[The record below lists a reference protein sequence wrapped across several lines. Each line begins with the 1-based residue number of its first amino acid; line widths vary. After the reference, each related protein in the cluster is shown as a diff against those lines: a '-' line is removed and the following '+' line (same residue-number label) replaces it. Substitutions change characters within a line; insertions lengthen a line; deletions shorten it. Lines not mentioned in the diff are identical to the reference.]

1 MALIVL
7 IVLLSALGICSA
19 SNNAKE
25 RRFDREQEQRL
36 KERALRYDAW
46 RRKVVDCDLERKLQD
61 AAFSMDR
68 AIWDEVKEINAQ
80 YGLDLNPFG
89 DRALYA
95 MLARRGKIHHYIAET
110 GFFAVGAAYSTMERL
125 KRDDQVKY
133 LHMID
138 EELGRHGVEESM
150 VFRPELHKQTV
161 PMDQHKYWH
170 GRFLWPSISDTVI

>member
-1 MALIVL
+1 MAFIMF
-7 IVLLSALGICSA
+7 LLLLTALGISSA
-19 SNNAKE
+19 SSRSKD
-25 RRFDREQEQRL
+25 RRFDLEQEQRL

-61 AAFSMDR
+61 AAWSMDR
-68 AIWDEVKEINAQ
+68 AILDEVKEINAQ

-110 GFFAVGAAYSTMERL
+110 GFSAVGAAYSTMERL

-138 EELGRHGVEESM
+138 EELGRHGVEERM
-150 VFRPELHKQTV
+150 VFRPELQKQTV

>member
-7 IVLLSALGICSA
+7 IILLSFLGICSA

-36 KERALRYDAW
+36 AERALRYDAW
-46 RRKVVDCDLERKLQD
+46 RRKVVDRELERKLHD
-61 AAFSMDR
+61 AAFRMDR
-68 AIWDEVKEINAQ
+68 AVWDEVKEINAQ

-110 GFFAVGAAYSTMERL
+110 GFIAVGAANSTEKRMA
-125 KRDDQVKY
+125 RDDQIKY
-133 LHMID
+133 LRMID
-138 EELGRHGVEESM
+138 RELGKHGVEERM
-150 VFRPELHKQTV
+150 VFRPELQTKTV